1 MNISLFKTTLT
12 SDELAARQRMLIQ
25 MLYMVDFGRDEGAY
39 GRATQ
44 LINASVGQ
52 QFSILPKPID
62 ARSRKHFQKC
72 QTDAPSKKQ
81 LMGGYAEKF
90 IHHSNCELFPE
101 FASEYFGD
109 NVLQNL
115 GFLVINCPHNAA
127 GTPHNGY
134 TVRGAYDQAQYNVA
148 LYNWCIF
155 VSHVFRA
162 ECGAALS
169 DVNYY
174 SRRQLCAGK
183 MLAYANMLGDAKLQ
197 QYSMLVMA

>member
-1 MNISLFKTTLT
+1 
-12 SDELAARQRMLIQ
+12 
-25 MLYMVDFGRDEGAY
+25 
-39 GRATQ
+39 
-44 LINASVGQ
+44 
-52 QFSILPKPID
+52 
-62 ARSRKHFQKC
+62 
-72 QTDAPSKKQ
+72 
-81 LMGGYAEKF
+81 MGGYAEKF

-197 QYSMLVMA
+197 QYSMLVMAKLFCYNTDVNAIKWHVMGELANYGNAQSGYLSRDDESFRQDIELKMTKYTTE